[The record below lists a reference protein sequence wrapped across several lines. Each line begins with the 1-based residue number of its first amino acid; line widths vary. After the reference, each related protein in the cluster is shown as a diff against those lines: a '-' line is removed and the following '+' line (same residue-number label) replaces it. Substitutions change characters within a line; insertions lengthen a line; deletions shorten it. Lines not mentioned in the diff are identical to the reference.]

1 MTTVN
6 ESLAA
11 DLAREARA
19 AGARPR
25 RFGSWYVAEHRLRVA
40 RTYGGTMIA
49 TAIGTP
55 FLYLFAFGIGLAT
68 LVSANLG
75 PNAVDGVSYLVF
87 VAPALVCS
95 AALTIATEE
104 FTYPVMLGFK
114 WNPTF
119 IAMNAAPLSGRQ
131 VMNGVVLFVILR
143 MTAASTVY
151 YLVMLLFGA
160 IPDPGALLIVPI
172 AVMTGLAFGLPLLAY
187 SSSVKEDRGQFAVVM
202 RVILLPVTLFSG
214 TVFPISAL
222 PIYLQ
227 WIGWISP
234 LWHGTQLARDV
245 SYGAVE
251 PAWLVAVHLLVLIGL
266 SLGGWLLAIRIATRR
281 LDK

>member
-1 MTTVN
+1 MTVVDT
-6 ESLAA
+6 LAQ
-11 DLAREARA
+11 EAID
-19 AGARPR
+19 AGAKPR

-40 RTYGGTMIA
+40 RTYSGTMIA

-55 FLYLFAFGIGLAT
+55 FLYLFAFGVGLAT
-68 LVSANLG
+68 LVSQNLG
-75 PNAVDGVSYLVF
+75 PNAVDGVSYLTF

-95 AALTIATEE
+95 AALVISTEE

-119 IAMNAAPLSGRQ
+119 VAMNAAPLSGRQ
-131 VMNGVVLFVILR
+131 VTNGVVLFVIFR
-143 MTAASTVY
+143 MAAASAVY

-160 IPDPGALLIVPI
+160 IPLPTGVLVVPI
-172 AVMTGLAFGLPLLAY
+172 AVLTGLAFGLPLLAY
-187 SSSVKEDRGQFAVVM
+187 SSSITEDRGQFAVVM

-234 LWHGTQLARDV
+234 LWHGTQLARGV
-245 SYGAVE
+245 AYGAYE
-251 PAWLVAVHLLVLIGL
+251 PIWLIAIHLIVLVGL
-266 SLGGWLLAIRIATRR
+266 SVGGWLLGIRIATRR

>member
-1 MTTVN
+1 MTFLD
-6 ESLAA
+6 ESATAPLAQ
-11 DLAREARA
+11 EARR
-19 AGARPR
+19 AGAKPR
-25 RFGSWYVAEHRLRVA
+25 RYGSWYVAEHRLRVA

-75 PNAVDGVSYLVF
+75 PDAVDGVSYLTF

-143 MTAASTVY
+143 MAAASTVY
-151 YLVMLLFGA
+151 YLVMMLFGA
-160 IPDPGALLIVPI
+160 IPLPTGVLVIPI
-172 AVMTGLAFGLPLLAY
+172 AVLTGLSFGLPLLAY
-187 SSSVKEDRGQFAVVM
+187 SSSVTEDRGQFAIVM
-202 RVILLPVTLFSG
+202 RVILLPITLFSG
-214 TVFPISAL
+214 TIFPISAL

-234 LWHGTQLARDV
+234 LWHGTQLARDA

-251 PAWLVAVHLLVLIGL
+251 QPWLIAIHLVVLIGL
-266 SLGGWLLAIRIATRR
+266 SIVGWRLAIRIATKR

>member
-1 MTTVN
+1 MTVVDTP
-6 ESLAA
+6 LTQ
-11 DLAREARA
+11 EALV
-19 AGARPR
+19 AGAKPR

-40 RTYGGTMIA
+40 RTYSGTMIA

-55 FLYLFAFGIGLAT
+55 FLYLFAFGVGLAT
-68 LVSANLG
+68 LVSTNLG
-75 PNAVDGVSYLVF
+75 PNAVDGVSYLTF

-95 AALTIATEE
+95 AALVISTEE

-119 IAMNAAPLSGRQ
+119 VAMNAAPLSGRQ
-131 VMNGVVLFVILR
+131 VMNGVVMFVILR
-143 MTAASTVY
+143 MAAASAVY

-160 IPDPGALLIVPI
+160 IPLPTGVLVIPI
-172 AVMTGLAFGLPLLAY
+172 AVLTGLAFGLPLLAY
-187 SSSVKEDRGQFAVVM
+187 ASSVTEDRGQFAVVM

-214 TVFPISAL
+214 TIFPISAL

-234 LWHGTQLARDV
+234 LWHGTQLARGA
-245 SYGAVE
+245 SYGAYE
-251 PAWLVAVHLLVLIGL
+251 PIWLIVIHLIVLVGL
-266 SLGGWLLAIRIATRR
+266 SVVGWRWAIRIATKR
-281 LDK
+281 LNK